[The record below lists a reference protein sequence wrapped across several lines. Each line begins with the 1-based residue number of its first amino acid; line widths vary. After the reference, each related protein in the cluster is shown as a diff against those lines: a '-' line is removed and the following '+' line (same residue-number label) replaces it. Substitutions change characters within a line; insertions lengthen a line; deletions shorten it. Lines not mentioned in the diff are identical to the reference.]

1 MASRNE
7 GVDMT
12 SRVEDYMNTKM
23 VTLSSRVSVLD
34 AAKAMTE
41 RNISSMV
48 ITSQDDG
55 SIVGIL
61 TERDIVKI
69 IANGAPADGIIASS
83 LMSSPVLSITKDAMV
98 EEAAR
103 LMIRQRVR
111 HLLVVNSRQEVVG
124 IITATDLARYLKQKL
139 ASTIISANV
148 GDEESSLAEVWELFF

>member
-1 MASRNE
+1 
-7 GVDMT
+7 
-12 SRVEDYMNTKM
+12 
-23 VTLSSRVSVLD
+23 
-34 AAKAMTE
+34 
-41 RNISSMV
+41 
-48 ITSQDDG
+48 
-55 SIVGIL
+55 
-61 TERDIVKI
+61 
-69 IANGAPADGIIASS
+69 
-83 LMSSPVLSITKDAMV
+83 MSSPVLSITKDAMV